1 MSRYVVDASVA
12 VEYLLRTPLG
22 LTVAGMFEGASL
34 AAPELMDAEVL
45 SVLRRAVLNGHL
57 EEARAEM
64 AIDDLIRWPV
74 DRISHRSLTR
84 LAWQHRRNVSAY
96 DAFYVAAAR
105 ERGVPLITAD
115 GRLSR
120 SPGLGRGHTTCSH
133 DVSLAPVK
141 RVACVYVPCSL
152 TQKTGGAEPP
162 CRTAWRSR
170 APLGDYASKILS
182 AGQGKS
188 IYATS

>member
-1 MSRYVVDASVA
+1 M
-12 VEYLLRTPLG
+12 
-22 LTVAGMFEGASL
+22 

-120 SPGLGRGHTTCSH
+120 SPGL
-133 DVSLAPVK
+133 DVAIQHVHM
-141 RVACVYVPCSL
+141 
-152 TQKTGGAEPP
+152 T
-162 CRTAWRSR
+162 
-170 APLGDYASKILS
+170 
-182 AGQGKS
+182 
-188 IYATS
+188 